1 MNPPVWSFRNWQRL
15 QRGWLEVGP
24 FSLLTSEAG
33 LDVRFDVLEQSGPV
47 VGRGDFHIGFEV
59 SVVASEDTI
68 VGLTLLGEEQCRPG
82 VLVICQSDPEYVILV
97 VEGSFYQIG
106 K

>member
-1 MNPPVWSFRNWQRL
+1 M
-15 QRGWLEVGP
+15 
-24 FSLLTSEAG
+24 LTSEAG

-47 VGRGDFHIGFEV
+47 VGRGDFHIDFEV
-59 SVVASEDTI
+59 SVVTSEDTV
-68 VGLTLLGEEQCRPG
+68 VGLTQGLFLVLLGQEQGRPR

-106 K
+106 E

>member
-1 MNPPVWSFRNWQRL
+1 M
-15 QRGWLEVGP
+15 
-24 FSLLTSEAG
+24 
-33 LDVRFDVLEQSGPV
+33 RFDILEQPGPV

-68 VGLTLLGEEQCRPG
+68 VGLTQGLFLILLGQEQGCLG